1 MEGRFNGGFFA
12 LQVWGGLYLEGLT
25 DGGANFRNF
34 TVFLALPIILLIYP
48 QNTLYEH

>member
-1 MEGRFNGGFFA
+1 MERRLNGGFFA

-34 TVFLALPIILLIYP
+34 TVFFGVAHNTSYLPP
-48 QNTLYEH
+48 KHFV